1 MPRHAPHG
9 ESMRLK
15 RCMLS
20 LVLALAAASAPVAAL
35 DLSGTLTLYAAGQPL
50 RASEAAEAVIY
61 FRTRAPMVLTP
72 APQPFVLSTR
82 RKQFVP
88 RVLAVTAGS
97 VVRFPNEDPI
107 LHNVFSTS
115 PNNAF
120 DAGLYGTGDGAE
132 HVFAQPGLVKVYC
145 NVHHSMFAYILVLDT
160 PYFTRA
166 DATGR
171 FTLRDLPDA
180 ADGEIVVFHDR
191 GQPLRQR
198 VQAGPDTP
206 ALALRLDLDKRKV
219 PAHMNKF
226 GKPYGR
232 PANAAGY

>member
-1 MPRHAPHG
+1 MKRIALVVLVALAPASTAHAADIG
-9 ESMRLK
+9 GT
-15 RCMLS
+15 
-20 LVLALAAASAPVAAL
+20 LALYAS
-35 DLSGTLTLYAAGQPL
+35 GQPL

-61 FRTRAPMVLTP
+61 FRPRVPEALPP
-72 APQPFVLSTR
+72 APEPFVLSTR

-88 RVLAVTAGS
+88 RVMAITAGS
-97 VVRFPNEDPI
+97 TVRFPNEDPI

-115 PNNAF
+115 PNHAF
-120 DAGLYGTGDGAE
+120 DAGLYGTGEGAS
-132 HVFAQPGLVKVYC
+132 HTFDKPGLVKVYC

-166 DATGR
+166 DASGQ
-171 FTLRDLPDA
+171 FVLRGLPDG

-198 VQAGPDTP
+198 VV
-206 ALALRLDLDKRKV
+206 ALPGAAALSLRLDLDKRKV

-232 PANAAGY
+232 SNATGY